1 MKTTRHLLLTVSSL
15 ALCAL
20 ALSGCADAE
29 PHAFDGGEEET
40 HANHANQNN
49 GSTSP
54 AMETTPGE
62 DVLEDEAVVG
72 ELGGEVTVERDD
84 AGRRHGNVGLPGEEA
99 LGQARIGIVETDT
112 HTQKV
117 GSSGQAG
124 NQLNQDI
131 GQYTFR
137 SGTIDLVSRSRDS

>member
-1 MKTTRHLLLTVSSL
+1 MNRPLRKLAIYCGAATPPDPRYIELAREVGDHLARDALDGLL
-15 ALCAL
+15 A
-20 ALSGCADAE
+20 GR
-29 PHAFDGGEEET
+29 
-40 HANHANQNN
+40 
-49 GSTSP
+49 
-54 AMETTPGE
+54 E
-62 DVLEDEAVVG
+62 DVRHYQHVGVVEGVG

-84 AGRRHGNVGLPGEEA
+84 AGRRHGNGGLPGEEA